1 MAAITRTATGTW
13 RGSLKEGDGTM
24 DAPSGV
30 LAGTRYSFATR
41 FGDAKGTNPEELIGA
56 AHAACFSMAFSMIL
70 GQHDLTPDAIDTK
83 ADVSLEKSG
92 DGFAI
97 TRIHL
102 HTKAKIPGADEAT
115 FQKAAQAAKEG
126 CPVSKALTGVP
137 EITLEAE
144 LIT

>member
-56 AHAACFSMAFSMIL
+56 AHAACYSMAFANY
-70 GQHDLTPDAIDTK
+70 LTENGHQPTEIRTEAT
-83 ADVSLEKSG
+83 VTMENM
-92 DGFAI
+92 AI
-97 TRIHL
+97 TKVHL
-102 HTKAKIPGADEAT
+102 STRGKVEGMANEDFIKHAEEAE
-115 FQKAAQAAKEG
+115 KR
-126 CPVSKALTGVP
+126 CPVSNVLRPGLT
-137 EITLEAE
+137 EITLDAQ
-144 LIT
+144 LA